1 MGEQWTVCVWVQ
13 ANGLAPRFTLPRKV
27 ADPKEPLPE
36 QGRKVLQMLVMTAE
50 ETNELLRH
58 GAPLDA
64 RKLPEREFLSVQLA
78 VYTSFCKLLSLHL
91 HAMEGPDGT
100 GPLDDDVALIGKGE
114 EGMPPEAWSCVV
126 YRAGQKRIVREY
138 LTLATEKLR
147 CITERMKVLITQP
160 GTGK

>member
-1 MGEQWTVCVWVQ
+1 MHVCMQ
-13 ANGLAPRFTLPRKV
+13 ANGLTPRFTLPRKV

-50 ETNELLRH
+50 ETRELLRH
-58 GAPLDA
+58 GMPLDA

-100 GPLDDDVALIGKGE
+100 GPLDDDLAIITKGE
-114 EGMPPEAWSCVV
+114 QGMSPEAWSCVV

-138 LTLATEKLR
+138 LKLANEKLR
-147 CITERMKVLITQP
+147 SITEQMKALIAQP